1 MAKKAVKAKAPSKS
15 EILIAIA
22 EKTGHSRKDAGAFLD
37 ALEELLSDTISSGAG
52 IFVLPGLLKV
62 YVHTKKAKPEYTG
75 TDPRTGQPRKY
86 AARPESKVVKVKAL
100 KRLKDLT

>member
-1 MAKKAVKAKAPSKS
+1 MAKKATKAKAPSKS
-15 EILIAIA
+15 EILTALA
-22 EKTGHSRKDAGAFLD
+22 EHTGHSRKDAGAFLE
-37 ALEELLSDTISSGAG
+37 ALESLLSDTISKGAG

-62 YVHTKKAKPEYTG
+62 YVHTKKAKPAYTG
-75 TDPRTGQPRKY
+75 TDPRTGKPREY